1 MINPASPYGRLEW
14 GKSMPEAGSVTE
26 AQLEA
31 ACSFVPRLVRA
42 QLAGAARRFDAAVL
56 FVDLVGFTATT
67 ASMIAEGPDGLERI
81 TELLNRHYHSLHSSV
96 ERHGGEAVRYIGD
109 ALLALFP
116 AETRSLAEASQSA
129 ISCAGEL
136 VDGTLSALAVRALV
150 AAGTVS
156 IDIFGQGSC
165 LFAVTGEP
173 IEELS
178 SLMKRAQK
186 GAVEISETVA
196 DLVRDELRRPAT
208 ILPVPPIP
216 PFAALRRFVPPAV
229 SARIDAGDLEWLAE
243 LRRVTAV
250 FAAFSPPRSIEDAIG
265 EARLLAELHAAWLH
279 SVVQDDKGWSIIML
293 VGISPFA
300 DADDA
305 VRAVRLARALVPVL
319 GRQSSRIGIGVA
331 TGRAF
336 CGAVGSSQRREYQ
349 VVGNVMNL
357 AARLSGLARGSAIC
371 DERTARLVGAAVVTA
386 TLPSVPL
393 KGFGDDVVIC
403 EIGQDVERRR
413 NGLAG
418 REAQCRMIADA
429 LAGRAGPIIFK
440 GEAGIGKSHL
450 LDEAA
455 AQAQVQGFS
464 PLYSAGSEAM
474 RASSYQPWRAI
485 FDALLARAGSLAQLM
500 AGQDQAW
507 APLLSAVLPV
517 APQDNEATARLAGQ
531 QRAQR
536 TLDLL
541 IGILADSAARS
552 PTLLLFDD
560 LHLFDGP
567 SLDLLAGLLRRR
579 PNGLVVIAAM
589 RLAVPAELP
598 SLIEAGATVEALE
611 PLTQAQTRGIL
622 MASLAVTEID
632 ESLVDH
638 IHERARGNPLF
649 IEELAH
655 ALVESGAVM
664 VENGR
669 CAPAAGA
676 GMAAIDIPATVEGT
690 ILSRL
695 DRLESAVGLTIK
707 TASVVGTVFSRQ
719 IVSSTHPHEHS
730 RPHVDAHLGALMT
743 AQIVEREADP
753 RWRFRHDMVRDVA
766 YGLLL
771 FAQRRELHQAVA
783 SWYERNYADDLS
795 PYFGLLAHHYRHAG
809 ELERAADYLERE
821 AIRAFSIG
829 LARQSVAIGVEAA
842 GLLGIDLPKDPASA
856 GERIESLVVQVL
868 TALAGRQP
876 AELMSLP
883 PLQRPDIARAIKLL
897 LELAPF
903 TFQAGRPDL
912 YAVIGLTCLAL
923 TLEHGSSAP
932 DVYSTY
938 SVVHRNIHRDPGE
951 AFAWSRLALD
961 HDAKT
966 GSPARARTAFVHGWF
981 HNHWVRPFS
990 TSIADSLD
998 AAEFGLASGD
1008 VLFGCY
1014 NLSAH
1019 VIYLAAS
1026 GAPLAD
1032 VIKRAQDH
1040 LRRNGGRVVNAA
1052 FHCRHEMQVAKAL
1065 AGMTESPLSLSDG
1078 EIDEAR
1084 DLASICDTDY
1094 YNQIGYY
1101 LVSRVK
1107 LHALFGDPEGA
1118 LDWAGR
1124 AAPLI
1129 PAISGQVAEID
1140 LAFYRTLAQIDLGAL
1155 DPARE
1160 TMRMVDGW
1168 ARGCPHNFR
1177 ALHRILAAA
1186 HAHAAGDADDAATGF
1201 LRAADEALRRG
1212 QAHLHAI
1219 ALERLS
1225 RLPDHQAARGQAIMA
1240 FRDWGAEAKA
1250 AALAGA

>member
-1 MINPASPYGRLEW
+1 MMIDPATPYGRLEG
-14 GKSMPEAGSVTE
+14 GKAMPEAGSVTE

-42 QLAGAARRFDAAVL
+42 QLAGSARTFDAAVL

-116 AETRSLAEASQSA
+116 AETRPLAEAAQSA

-156 IDIFGQGSC
+156 IDIFGQNSC

-173 IEELS
+173 IGELS
-178 SLMKRAQK
+178 ALMKRAEK

-196 DLVRDELRRPAT
+196 DLVRDKRPRPVT
-208 ILPVPPIP
+208 IIPAPPIP

-229 SARIDAGDLEWLAE
+229 SARIDAGDLAWLAE

-250 FAAFSPPRSIEDAIG
+250 FAAFSPPRSIEEAIG

-279 SVVQDDKGWSIIML
+279 SVVQDDKGWSIILL

-305 VRAVRLARALVPVL
+305 VRAVRLARALVPIL
-319 GRQSSRIGIGVA
+319 GRQSAGIGVGVA

-336 CGAVGSSQRREYQ
+336 CGAVGSSRRREYQ
-349 VVGNVMNL
+349 VIGNVMNL
-357 AARLSGLARGSAIC
+357 AARLSGVARGTAIC
-371 DERTARLVGAAVVTA
+371 DERTARLVGAAVVTKP
-386 TLPSVPL
+386 LPGVPL
-393 KGFGDDVVIC
+393 KGFGDEVAIC

-418 REAQCRMIADA
+418 RDPQCRMIAEA
-429 LAGRAGPIIFK
+429 LAERTAPIIFK

-455 AQAQVQGFS
+455 AQAQALGFLS
-464 PLYSAGSEAM
+464 LYSIGSEAM

-485 FDALLARAGSLAQLM
+485 FQALLTRAGSVAALM
-500 AGQDQAW
+500 TGQDAAL
-507 APLLSAVLPV
+507 APLLSAVLPM
-517 APQDNEATARLAGQ
+517 AAHDNETTARLAGQ

-536 TLDLL
+536 SIDLL
-541 IGILADSAARS
+541 IGILADSAAQT

-579 PNGLVVIAAM
+579 PKGVVVVAAM

-598 SLIEAGATVEALE
+598 SLIEAGASVEMLE
-611 PLTQAQTRGIL
+611 PLSQEQTRAIL
-622 MASLAVTEID
+622 LASLAVDEID
-632 ESLVDH
+632 ETLVDH

-655 ALVESGAVM
+655 ALVESGAVR

-669 CAPAAGA
+669 CTPAAGA

-695 DRLESAVGLTIK
+695 DRLESAIGLTIK

-730 RPHVDAHLGALMT
+730 RPHVDAHLGVLMT

-753 RWRFRHDMVRDVA
+753 RWRFRHDLVRDVA

-783 SWYERNYADDLS
+783 SWHEQNYADDLS
-795 PYFGLLAHHYRHAG
+795 PYFALLAHHYRHAG
-809 ELERAADYLERE
+809 EPVRAADYLEQE

-829 LARQSVAIGVEAA
+829 LARQSVTIGIEAA
-842 GLLGIDLPKDPASA
+842 ELLGIALPKDPAAA
-856 GERIESLVVQVL
+856 GERIEALIVEVL

-876 AELMSLP
+876 AELLSLP
-883 PLQRPDIARAIKLL
+883 TLRKPEIGRAVKLL

-938 SVVHRNIHRDPGE
+938 SVVHRTIHHDPGE

-966 GSPARARTAFVHGWF
+966 GSQARARTAFVHGWF

-990 TSIADSLD
+990 TSIADSLE

-1019 VIYLAAS
+1019 VIYLAAA
-1026 GAPLAD
+1026 GAPLGD
-1032 VIKRAQDH
+1032 VIRRAQDH
-1040 LRRNGGRVVNAA
+1040 LARNGGRVVNAA

-1065 AGMTESPLSLSDG
+1065 AGMTDAPLSLSDG

-1124 AAPLI
+1124 VAPLV
-1129 PAISGQVAEID
+1129 PAIAGQVAEID
-1140 LAFYRTLAQIDLGAL
+1140 LAFYRSLAEIDLGAL
-1155 DPARE
+1155 EPARE
-1160 TMRMVDGW
+1160 TMRLVDGW

-1186 HAHAAGDADDAATGF
+1186 SAHAGGDLEGAATGF
-1201 LRAADEALRRG
+1201 GRAAAEAQRRG
-1212 QAHLHAI
+1212 QAHLRAI

-1225 RLPDHQAARGQAIMA
+1225 RLPGREPARVQAIQA

-1250 AALAGA
+1250 ASLS